1 MFLLNTV
8 AGNSICWV
16 NTVCY
21 IVVTRNFPLDQQVA
35 VGITTSYQ
43 GLTMKIYAVVVDE
56 LFASWSSAADRSY
69 LLLDALFPLL
79 VSALS
84 LVLMASDFSSSSPPS
99 AGKVVLQRC
108 RRNGFLMLFI
118 ITTVT
123 GVYAVMSSV
132 SARLWSLFRYSGM
145 VFTFGLLLAPLAVP
159 ATVYLKGKFVAWFLS
174 SGGYEAKVEGKGVE
188 DEGVEV
194 GPLLLVKEEV
204 GVKEMVQRTEF
215 WLYVFVYFLGP
226 TIGIVYLNNL
236 GQIAESRRCYQTA
249 SLVSLSSSFT
259 FFGRLLPSLLDY
271 FFSRSKYLPPRP
283 ALLLLLTAPITAALF
298 LLLNSS
304 HAALYTSTA
313 VIGICTGA
321 ITSIAVSITSELFG
335 SRNFAVNHN
344 VVVANIPVGSF
355 CFGYLA
361 AQVYE
366 SETLAGESK
375 CMGMSCY
382 RRTFLVWGQ
391 LSCFGVVLA
400 FLLYNRTRVF
410 YGKRLK
416 ALNSFLN
423 H

>member
-1 MFLLNTV
+1 MKEWFFCGV
-8 AGNSICWV
+8 DQIC
-16 NTVCY
+16 
-21 IVVTRNFPLDQQVA
+21 
-35 VGITTSYQ
+35 
-43 GLTMKIYAVVVDE
+43 
-56 LFASWSSAADRSY
+56 
-69 LLLDALFPLL
+69 
-79 VSALS
+79 
-84 LVLMASDFSSSSPPS
+84 
-99 AGKVVLQRC
+99 
-108 RRNGFLMLFI
+108 
-118 ITTVT
+118 
-123 GVYAVMSSV
+123 
-132 SARLWSLFRYSGM
+132 
-145 VFTFGLLLAPLAVP
+145 
-159 ATVYLKGKFVAWFLS
+159 
-174 SGGYEAKVEGKGVE
+174 
-188 DEGVEV
+188 
-194 GPLLLVKEEV
+194 
-204 GVKEMVQRTEF
+204 
-215 WLYVFVYFLGP
+215 
-226 TIGIVYLNNL
+226 
-236 GQIAESRRCYQTA
+236 
-249 SLVSLSSSFT
+249 
-259 FFGRLLPSLLDY
+259 
-271 FFSRSKYLPPRP
+271 RSKYLPPRP